1 MSGIITISPKTLVLV
16 VYDEFFFTL
25 GRIRRHPLTQGL
37 VADFEAFRSKID
49 AAFMEELG
57 LVEKRHEAD
66 AGVEFI
72 DLRLDGLTDAVA
84 TTTLIEAKND
94 RSAMPY
100 ALYFASQRP
109 SDLRRPI
116 LGSQLETVRVWPP
129 SLKASA
135 NEQLKKY
142 GAELELVVE
151 EADGCA
157 KAQAAAH
164 QAITD
169 FKAVGTRKA
178 LIDEFN
184 AKRKA
189 LHGKLGEIQ
198 HAHPELGT
206 GWADSFFRQGSS
218 AEKPSLRE
226 LDRKIAAAKEELA
239 SLENERAERIAQ
251 EEATAKAKA
260 AEERAQKQAE
270 LDAKKKA
277 AAELAA
283 RVAELEAELGE

>member
-1 MSGIITISPKTLVLV
+1 MAGILTISAKTLLLV
-16 VYDEFFFTL
+16 IYDEFFFTR
-25 GRIRRHPLTQGL
+25 GRIRRHPLTQHL
-37 VADFEAFRSKID
+37 AADFEAFRAKLD

-57 LVEKRHEAD
+57 LIEVRHETD
-66 AGVEFI
+66 AAVEFI
-72 DLRLDGLTDAVA
+72 DLRLDGLTDAIA
-84 TTTLIEAKND
+84 TVSLIEAKHD
-94 RSAMPY
+94 RGAIPY
-100 ALYFASQRP
+100 SLYFASQRP

-116 LGSQLETVRVWPP
+116 LGSQLETVRVWPS
-129 SLKASA
+129 SLKAQGNA
-135 NEQLKKY
+135 QLKTY
-142 GAELELVVE
+142 GAQLEQIVE

-157 KAQAAAH
+157 KAQGLAH

-169 FKAVGTRKA
+169 FKTVGTRKI

-218 AEKPSLRE
+218 AEKPSMRE
-226 LDRKIAAAKEELA
+226 LERKIAAAKEELA

-251 EEATAKAKA
+251 EEITAKAKA

-270 LDAKKKA
+270 LVAKKKA

-283 RVAELEAELGE
+283 RVAELENELNE